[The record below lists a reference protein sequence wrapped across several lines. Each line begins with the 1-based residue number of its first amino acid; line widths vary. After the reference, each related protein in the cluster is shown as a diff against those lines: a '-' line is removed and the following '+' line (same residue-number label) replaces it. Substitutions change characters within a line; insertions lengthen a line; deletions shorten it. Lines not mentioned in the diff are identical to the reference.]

1 MFLSKIRFI
10 KYLSLSFLI
19 FIVDQ
24 ISKVL
29 IKNKFSFYEYGWK
42 TSENLDEISI
52 IDPFLIFKR
61 IDNSGI
67 AFGFDSNGDFSYII
81 TPLTIILTIFI
92 AIYLY
97 KVSSKKNTLLSLS
110 LAFILGGALGNLFDR
125 LYSNAVVDFI
135 WIGLTHNIRWDYIF
149 NLADTFITIGMT
161 MLIVS
166 DLIIRK
172 KKKNERKKN
181 KIAQR

>member
-1 MFLSKIRFI
+1 MLSYKIRFI
-10 KYLSLSFLI
+10 KYLSLAFIL

-29 IKNKFSFYEYGWK
+29 IKSKFSVYEHGWK
-42 TSENLDEISI
+42 TSDNLNEISI

-61 IDNSGI
+61 IDNPGI

-81 TPLTIILTIFI
+81 TPLTIVLTILI
-92 AIYLY
+92 AVYLY
-97 KVSSKKNTLLSLS
+97 KVSNKKNTLVSLS
-110 LAFILGGALGNLFDR
+110 LALILGGALGNLFDR

-135 WIGLTHNIRWDYIF
+135 WIGFTSNIRWDYIF
-149 NLADTFITIGMT
+149 NLADTFITIGMI

-166 DLIIRK
+166 DLVIRK
-172 KKKNERKKN
+172 KKKNGRENSKTV
-181 KIAQR
+181 Q